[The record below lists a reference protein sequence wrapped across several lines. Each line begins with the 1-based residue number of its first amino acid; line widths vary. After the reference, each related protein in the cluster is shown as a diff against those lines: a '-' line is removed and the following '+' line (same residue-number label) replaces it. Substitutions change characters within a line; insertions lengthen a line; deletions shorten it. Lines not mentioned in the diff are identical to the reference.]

1 MALGDNTL
9 QAARGNSQRGRNPY
23 MVQTELNMAT
33 ALSDKGSALAAGDP
47 IPVIAVEK
55 GTMILNAGIEV
66 IEATSAGTSTCDLG
80 VTGIDADAFVDG
92 FNSASGTAAGTLSQ
106 NPAAYQPIMCVADDT
121 IDLLLA
127 TQSGAAMAT
136 GKFRIWAVLMDCTD
150 MGSDMT
156 ANEVA
161 RDALA

>member
-9 QAARGNSQRGRNPY
+9 ASARGNSQRGRNPY
-23 MVQTELNMAT
+23 MVQTELDMAT
-33 ALSDKGSALAAGDP
+33 ALSDKGSALAASDV

-66 IEATSAGTSTCDLG
+66 VTATSAGTSTCDLG
-80 VTGIDADAFVDG
+80 TGVDADAFVDG
-92 FNSASGTAAGTLSQ
+92 FDSSSGSAAGVLSQ
-106 NPAAYQPIMCVADDT
+106 NAAAFQPIMCVADDN
-121 IDLLLA
+121 IDLTLA
-127 TQSGAAMAT
+127 TQSGTAMTT
-136 GKFRIWAVLMDCTD
+136 GKLRIWAVLMDCTD
-150 MGSDMT
+150 IGDMA